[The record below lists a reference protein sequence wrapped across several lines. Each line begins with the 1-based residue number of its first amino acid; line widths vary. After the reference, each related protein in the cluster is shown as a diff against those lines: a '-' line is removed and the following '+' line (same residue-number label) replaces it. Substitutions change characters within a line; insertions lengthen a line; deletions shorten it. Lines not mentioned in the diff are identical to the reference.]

1 MIVIIFKCYV
11 TYGII
16 NEKLS
21 PSTNYLDK
29 KETLTLKSWIILFI
43 ISIIHNSKSM

>member
-1 MIVIIFKCYV
+1 MIVIIFKWYV

-21 PSTNYLDK
+21 PSTNLDK
-29 KETLTLKSWIILFI
+29 KE
-43 ISIIHNSKSM
+43 H

>member
-21 PSTNYLDK
+21 PSTNLDK